1 MTTHPTPKP
10 GITSISPYVGGKS
23 KADGAARVI
32 KLSSNENPWGPS
44 PKAIAAYSA
53 ESSNMHRYPDGG
65 HAALRE
71 AIARVQN
78 LPAEQLICGAGSDEL
93 IGMLVHAYAGA
104 GDEVLYSQHGF
115 LMYKIYTLSNGA
127 TPVTAPEKNLHTDV
141 DALLAAVTPRTKI
154 VFVANPN
161 NPTGTVI
168 PFSEI
173 RRLRAG
179 LREDIIL
186 GLDAAYAEYIEGTS
200 LRGLQPEAIQQK
212 EKTGLLR
219 SARND
224 VLPDYEDGISL
235 VRENT
240 NTIVFHTFSKIYG
253 LPALRL
259 GWAFAPTHMIDVM
272 NRVRSPFNVN
282 TPALAAGSAAM
293 EDQAY
298 ITDMRAKNA
307 VELKRVTDAITALG
321 YEVVPSKTNFTLVKF
336 GADVPAM
343 NAHLAARGLIVR
355 EVGGYGLPD
364 YLRISI
370 GTTEENSLLI
380 DAITAFVK
388 AKAA

>member
-1 MTTHPTPKP
+1 MTTHPTPKK
-10 GITSISPYVGGKS
+10 GITEISPYVGGKS
-23 KADGAARVI
+23 KADGATRVI

-44 PKAIAAYSA
+44 PKAIAAYS
-53 ESSNMHRYPDGG
+53 EQSTQMHRYPDGG
-65 HAALRE
+65 HANLRE

-127 TPVTAPEKNLHTDV
+127 APVTAPEKNLHTDV

-186 GLDAAYAEYIEGTS
+186 GLDAAYAEY
-200 LRGLQPEAIQQK
+200 LDK
-212 EKTGLLR
+212 
-219 SARND
+219 
-224 VLPDYEDGISL
+224 PDYEDGISL

-259 GWAFAPTHMIDVM
+259 GWAFAPAHIIDVM

-282 TPALAAGSAAM
+282 TPALSAGVAAM

-307 VELKRVTDAITALG
+307 VELKRVADAITALG

-336 GADVPAM
+336 GSDVPAM

-355 EVGGYGLPD
+355 EVAGYGLPD

-380 DAITAFVK
+380 DALTAFVK
-388 AKAA
+388 ARGA

>member
-1 MTTHPTPKP
+1 MTKLPTPKP
-10 GITSISPYVGGKS
+10 GITDISPYTPGKS
-23 KADGAARVI
+23 KAEGATRII

-44 PKAIAAYSA
+44 PKAIAAYQA
-53 ESSNMHRYPDGG
+53 EATHMNRYPDGG
-65 HAALRE
+65 HTMLRE
-71 AIARVQN
+71 AIARVQK
-78 LPAEQLICGAGSDEL
+78 LPAEQIICGAGSDEL
-93 IGMLVHAYAGA
+93 IGMLVHAYTGA

-168 PFSEI
+168 PFSDI

-186 GLDAAYAEYIEGTS
+186 GLDAAYAEY
-200 LRGLQPEAIQQK
+200 LDQPE
-212 EKTGLLR
+212 
-219 SARND
+219 
-224 VLPDYEDGISL
+224 YEDGISL
-235 VRENT
+235 VKENT
-240 NTIVFHTFSKIYG
+240 NSIVFHTYSKIYG

-259 GWAFAPTHMIDVM
+259 GWAFAPAGMIDVL

-282 TPALAAGSAAM
+282 TPALASGVAAM

-298 ITDMRAKNA
+298 VKDMRTKNA
-307 VELKRVTDAITALG
+307 AELARVSDAISKLG
-321 YEVVPSKTNFTLVKF
+321 YDVVPSVANFVLVKF
-336 GADVPAM
+336 GAETQAI
-343 NAHLAARGLIVR
+343 NKHLAARGLIVR

-370 GTTEENSLLI
+370 GTTEENGILLEALN
-380 DAITAFVK
+380 DYVK
-388 AKAA
+388 DRAA

>member
-1 MTTHPTPKP
+1 MTTQPTPKK
-10 GITSISPYVGGKS
+10 GISEISPYVGGKS
-23 KADGAARVI
+23 KADGAVRVI

-44 PKAIAAYSA
+44 PKAVAAYSA
-53 ESSNMHRYPDGG
+53 ESTHMHRYPDGG
-65 HAALRE
+65 HTALRE

-78 LPAEQLICGAGSDEL
+78 LPVSQLICGAGSDEL

-104 GDEVLYSQHGF
+104 GDEVLYTQHGF

-127 TPVTAPEKNLHTDV
+127 TPITAPEKNLHTDV

-173 RRLRAG
+173 RRLRTG

-186 GLDAAYAEYIEGTS
+186 GLDAAYAEY
-200 LRGLQPEAIQQK
+200 LDQ
-212 EKTGLLR
+212 
-219 SARND
+219 
-224 VLPDYEDGISL
+224 PDYEDGISL
-235 VRENT
+235 VKENT

-259 GWAFAPTHMIDVM
+259 GWAFAPAHIIDVM

-282 TPALAAGSAAM
+282 SPALAAGVAAM

-298 ITDMRAKNA
+298 VKDMRAKNA
-307 VELKRVTDAITALG
+307 VELKRVVGAVTKLG
-321 YEVVPSKTNFTLVKF
+321 YTVVPSTTNFILVKF
-336 GADVPAM
+336 GADVPKM
-343 NAHLAARGLIVR
+343 NAHLASHGLIVR
-355 EVGGYGLPD
+355 EVAGYGLPD

-370 GTTEENSLLI
+370 GTTEENSILI
-380 DAITAFVK
+380 DALNHF
-388 AKAA
+388 AKANVA

>member
-1 MTTHPTPKP
+1 MIKLPTPKP
-10 GITSISPYVGGKS
+10 GITEISPYTPGKS
-23 KADGAARVI
+23 KAEGAARII

-44 PKAIAAYSA
+44 PKAITAYAAEA
-53 ESSNMHRYPDGG
+53 THMNRYPDGG
-65 HAALRE
+65 HSILRE
-71 AIARVQN
+71 AIAQVQN
-78 LPAEQLICGAGSDEL
+78 LPATQLICGAGSDEL

-104 GDEVLYSQHGF
+104 GDEVLYSAHGF
-115 LMYKIYTLSNGA
+115 LMYKIYALSNGA

-141 DALLAAVTPRTKI
+141 DALLAAVTARTKI

-186 GLDAAYAEYIEGTS
+186 GLDAAYAEY
-200 LRGLQPEAIQQK
+200 LDQ
-212 EKTGLLR
+212 
-219 SARND
+219 
-224 VLPDYEDGISL
+224 PDYEDGISL

-259 GWAFAPTHMIDVM
+259 GWAFAPAPMIDVL

-282 TPALAAGSAAM
+282 TPALAAGVAAM

-298 ITDMRAKNA
+298 INTMRTKNTL
-307 VELKRVTDAITALG
+307 ELKRVSDAIAKLG
-321 YEVVPSKTNFTLVKF
+321 YAVVPSTTNFVLIKF
-336 GADVPAM
+336 GAETQAI
-343 NAHLAARGLIVR
+343 NQHLASRGLIVR
-355 EVGGYGLPD
+355 EVAGYGLPD
-364 YLRISI
+364 YLRITI
-370 GTTEENSLLI
+370 GTTEENSLLL
-380 DAITAFVK
+380 DALTDYVK
-388 AKAA
+388 ARAA